1 MEWGVGERTYGWVDA
16 GEAWFALGRGGGRR
30 SDGDGAR
37 LLLLGGAWGGARGGG
52 CRPRRCWGG
61 HCGCRLSRARR
72 VVLLMFFVD
81 VVRTP
86 DVDDVD
92 STRFVGGRWQTSRAS
107 GIPVGGAGGR
117 SFRMP
122 AGNRRLSK
130 GCAFRGNGSNP
141 SSRRGTQL
149 GKNKDVNWER
159 KKDKRKANLQWD
171 NLLAEEGESKNEKK
185 TFRHVLIP
193 PPHRQPQNDI

>member
-1 MEWGVGERTYGWVDA
+1 
-16 GEAWFALGRGGGRR
+16 
-30 SDGDGAR
+30 
-37 LLLLGGAWGGARGGG
+37 
-52 CRPRRCWGG
+52 
-61 HCGCRLSRARR
+61 
-72 VVLLMFFVD
+72 
-81 VVRTP
+81 
-86 DVDDVD
+86 
-92 STRFVGGRWQTSRAS
+92 
-107 GIPVGGAGGR
+107 
-117 SFRMP
+117 MP

-171 NLLAEEGESKNEKK
+171 NLLAEEGELKNEKK